1 VVKYRLG
8 VDMSPLDK
16 PNKPYTNSPRSYA
29 SPMPDLIPDISIRGE
44 SWDQLVQNRGIRFI
58 HRLAAPCPNMRRLN
72 DNNHD
77 PECSFCDGSQIIY
90 IQEKEI
96 FGTFTNNSLEKL
108 FEVQGVWEIGTAVI
122 SFPTEY
128 PDTEQA
134 DFNVFDKLICPDFQ
148 IRLTDL
154 KEYEPN
160 NSNAMSMKYPIIRVS
175 DMTSIVNGAIKKYVQ
190 GVDFTIVD
198 GNIRWESG
206 CAPSYNNIEEIGEV
220 LSITYSANPVY
231 NVLQNMHEIRATQ
244 QMVNGQKVAKRL
256 PQHVLVKRDFLF
268 KPDSKEL

>member
-1 VVKYRLG
+1 
-8 VDMSPLDK
+8 MSPLDK
-16 PNKPYTNSPRSYA
+16 PNQPYVSTPLSYS
-29 SPMPDLIPDISIRGE
+29 SPMPSMIPDISIRGE
-44 SWDQLVQNRGIRFI
+44 SWDQLVQNRGIHFI
-58 HRLAAPCPNMRRLN
+58 HKMAAPCPNMKKLN
-72 DNNHD
+72 DNNHE
-77 PECSFCDGSQIIY
+77 PECPFCDGSQILY

-96 FGTFTNNSLEKL
+96 IGTFSNNSLEKL
-108 FEVQGVWEIGTAVI
+108 FEVQGVWEVGTAVI
-122 SFPTEY
+122 TFPTEY
-128 PDTEQA
+128 NDGEQA

-160 NSNAMSMKYPIIRVS
+160 NFGQTSLKYPVIRVS
-175 DMTSIVNGAIKKYVQ
+175 DMSSVVSGALKKYVQ
-190 GVDFTIVD
+190 GVDFTIVS
-198 GNIRWESG
+198 GNIQWMPG
-206 CAPSYNNIEEIGEV
+206 KAPSYNNIEEMGEV

>member
-1 VVKYRLG
+1 VVKYRDG
-8 VDMSPLDK
+8 DNMSPLDK
-16 PNKPYTNSPRSYA
+16 PNQQYPNTPTSYP
-29 SPMPDLIPDISIRGE
+29 SPMPGLIPDISIRGE

-58 HRLAAPCPNMRRLN
+58 HKMAAPCPNMRRLN
-72 DNNHD
+72 DNNHE
-77 PECSFCDGSQIIY
+77 PECPFCDGSQILY

-96 FGTFTNNSLEKL
+96 VGTFSNNSLEKL

-128 PDTEQA
+128 GDGEQA
-134 DFNVFDKLICPDFQ
+134 DFNVFDKLVCPDFQ

-160 NSNAMSMKYPIIRVS
+160 ASGQTSLKYPIIRVS
-175 DMTSIVNGAIKKYVQ
+175 DMSSVVNGVLKKYVQ
-190 GVDFTIVD
+190 GVDFIIVN
-198 GNIRWESG
+198 GNIKWESG
-206 CAPSYNNIEEIGEV
+206 RAPNYNTIEEIGEV

-244 QMVNGQKVAKRL
+244 QMVNGQKIAKRL

-268 KPDSKEL
+268 KPDGKEL